1 MEKDSLQLNDFR
13 CTASPRIAFNTAM
26 LRNIPRLLTSK
37 RGRAWFFALVLAAL
51 TIFAYRPAWNGGFVW
66 DDDVYITNNE
76 LLTAPDG
83 LRRIWFS
90 LDSPSQYFPL
100 VYSTFRIEHALWGL
114 NSTGYHWVNLL
125 LHIANALLVW
135 RVLARLQVPGA
146 WLAGAIF
153 ALHPMQVE
161 SVAWITERKNVLMG
175 FFFLLTLLA
184 WTAYVDERSNRPWRF
199 YGLALI
205 LYVLALSAKTTA
217 CTLPAA
223 LLLIL
228 WLQKKPINKRRL
240 SQVVPFLIM
249 GIDMGLLAVWWER
262 YHQGTRG
269 VLFTLGP
276 IERILIASRAVWF
289 YLSKLI
295 WPSNLTFIYPKW
307 NISPAHPLDYAWLL
321 AGIVLCAVIYFMRR
335 YVGRSIEVAAA
346 FFVAT
351 LSPVLGCI
359 MLYTFRYTFVADH
372 YQYLACIG
380 PIALASAGVVSLADV
395 FKQSRHLVLSAALC
409 VVAVLVVLTWRQAA
423 MYTDIEA
430 LWRTTLARN
439 PGCWMAHNTL
449 GIVLFQK
456 GDTDEAIAHYRTTL
470 EMQPD
475 FWDAEYNLG
484 IALLSKGQVD
494 EAIAHCSNAV
504 RIAPNDPDALVALG
518 NALLQKGRIDD
529 AIIYYQKALAMRPD
543 YFLAHHSLGHAFLKK
558 GDLDAAISHCRA
570 ALLIQPQN
578 ADTHTDLAIALD
590 EKGQTAEAI
599 QHYEKA
605 LEISPRSV
613 SALANLAWLM
623 ATCSNASF
631 RNGSKAIE
639 LAGQAN
645 QLLRGT
651 NTLVLRTLAA
661 AYAESGQFGKA
672 IEIAR
677 AAMQLAQTQ
686 SDNAL
691 AAALQQ
697 EIALYELSLPYR
709 ETPK

>member
-1 MEKDSLQLNDFR
+1 MQK
-13 CTASPRIAFNTAM
+13 IAELPLSSRT
-26 LRNIPRLLTSK
+26 
-37 RGRAWFFALVLAAL
+37 RAWLFGLLLAAV
-51 TIFAYRPAWNGGFVW
+51 TIFMYQPAWNGGFIW
-66 DDDVYITNNE
+66 DDDAYVTNNE

-114 NSTGYHWVNLL
+114 NPIGYHWVNLL
-125 LHIANALLVW
+125 LHVANALLVW
-135 RVLARLQVPGA
+135 RLLARLHVPGA

-153 ALHPMQVE
+153 ALHPVQVE

-184 WTAYVDERSNRPWRF
+184 WIAFVDERTKRPWRF
-199 YGLALI
+199 YALALV

-228 WLQKKPINKRRL
+228 WLQKKPISWQRIL
-240 SQVVPFLIM
+240 QVIPFFFL
-249 GIDMGLLAVWWER
+249 GLGMGLVTVWWER
-262 YHQGTRG
+262 YHQGTSRA
-269 VLFTLGP
+269 LFAFLSP
-276 IERILIASRAVWF
+276 IERLLIASRAVWF

-321 AGIVLCAVIYFMRR
+321 AGVVLCAVIYFARR
-335 YVGRSIEVAAA
+335 YVGRSVEVAAA

-351 LSPVLGCI
+351 LSPVLGFI

-372 YQYLACIG
+372 YQYLASIG
-380 PIALASAGVVSLADV
+380 PIALASAGVATLAGT
-395 FKQSRHLVLSAALC
+395 FKRSRALILS
-409 VVAVLVVLTWRQAA
+409 VAVCLIVILAVLTRRQAA
-423 MYTDIEA
+423 MYGDIEA

-439 PGCWMAHNTL
+439 PGCWMAHNNL

-456 GDTDEAIAHYRTTL
+456 GDTDDAIAHYRTTL

-504 RIAPNDPDALVALG
+504 RIAPNDPDAQVALG
-518 NALLQKGRIDD
+518 NALLQKERIDD
-529 AIIYYQKALAMRPD
+529 AIVHYQKALSMRPD
-543 YFLAHHSLGHAFLKK
+543 YFLAHHSLGHAFLEK
-558 GDLDAAISHCRA
+558 GEIDAAISHCRA
-570 ALLIQPQN
+570 ALLIQSEN
-578 ADTHTDLAIALD
+578 ADAHTNLAIALD

-599 QHYEKA
+599 QHYKKA

-613 SALANLAWLM
+613 SALTNLAWLL

-631 RNGSKAIE
+631 RNGTKAIE
-639 LAGQAN
+639 LSGEAD
-645 QLLRGT
+645 QLSGGT
-651 NTLVLRTLAA
+651 NTLVLRALAA

-677 AAMQLAQTQ
+677 TAMQVARTQGDNSLAG
-686 SDNAL
+686 
-691 AAALQQ
+691 ALQQ
-697 EIALYELSLPYR
+697 EIALYELALPYR